1 MHDIVHELTIEA
13 PPEAVFTAITT
24 ADGLASWWTTDAT
37 ADPELGGTATFGF
50 DDGAT
55 RLTMRI
61 DAIDA
66 PELVHWN
73 CTGGPEEWVGTSVA
87 FRIEP
92 SPGGGTVVRFW
103 HGGWEYADGALPR
116 CSFDWAMHL
125 DSLRAYLQTGTGR
138 PHQAGA
144 AS

>member
-1 MHDIVHELTIEA
+1 MVLF
-13 PPEAVFTAITT
+13 AVRQAGWLETQSGDFIAV
-24 ADGLASWWTTDAT
+24 DGDSLRKGNQDY
-37 ADPELGGTATFGF
+37 
-50 DDGAT
+50 
-55 RLTMRI
+55 RLH
-61 DAIDA
+61 AIDA

-103 HGGWEYADGALPR
+103 HGGWEYEDGILPTS
-116 CSFDWAMHL
+116 SFQWAMYL

>member
-73 CTGGPEEWVGTSVA
+73 CAYQEALGIAECTSTHDEVASVGS
-87 FRIEP
+87 
-92 SPGGGTVVRFW
+92 
-103 HGGWEYADGALPR
+103 
-116 CSFDWAMHL
+116 
-125 DSLRAYLQTGTGR
+125 
-138 PHQAGA
+138 A
-144 AS
+144 AKKKK